1 MAACVVHAPFRGTHR
16 ALFTGAA
23 AVNRESRA
31 YGAFETKAR
40 RKPGQ
45 GVKYD

>member
-1 MAACVVHAPFRGTHR
+1 MALCGPMPRYGAR
-16 ALFTGAA
+16 AAALLTGAA

-40 RKPGQ
+40 RKPGR

>member
-1 MAACVVHAPFRGTHR
+1 MPLLG
-16 ALFTGAA
+16 ALMGGLSARVKD
-23 AVNRESRA
+23 VNRETRA